1 MKEAVEGRRFTMS
14 VKCQIDGDIFQE
26 MAEKWLF
33 TYVREFLIKKRA
45 YETDQTGNLIEYFQW
60 NDGRIFSGPVS
71 APQADVASK
80 SESHAHTRRD
90 AVQRV
95 EDPSIS

>member
-1 MKEAVEGRRFTMS
+1 MS

-26 MAEKWLF
+26 IAEEWLF

-45 YETDQTGNLIEYFQW
+45 YEADQTGNPIEYFQW
-60 NDGRIFSGPVS
+60 NDGRIFSRPIS

-80 SESHAHTRRD
+80 SEIHARTSHS
-90 AVQRV
+90 AV
-95 EDPSIS
+95 